1 MDAKKGD
8 EQGMHEESEH
18 VRVSLPDGKS
28 VELPAGQ
35 TVQDALRDLGV
46 KGNQWI
52 AARLNGR
59 LVDLTRPVEQDAVL
73 EPVAADSPEGLEILR
88 HSTSHVMAQAVL
100 SLFPE
105 AKVAIGPAIEN
116 GFYYDFD
123 VPQPFSPD
131 DLAKIE
137 AKMREIIQAKVPFER
152 QEVPREEAI
161 ELFRQ
166 KGEKYKVELLEELE
180 EPTISIY
187 RQGDFVD
194 LCRGPHIPHTG
205 YIKACKL
212 LSVAGAYWR
221 GDERNPMLQRIYGTA
236 FADTKALK
244 KYLQFLEEAQ
254 KRDHRKLG
262 RELDLFSFSDEVGA
276 GMVIYHPK
284 GALLRHILE
293 TFEKREHL
301 RRGYQIVMGP
311 TLLKTELWKRSG
323 HFDNYRENM
332 YFTEIDGQ
340 SYGIKPMNCLSHM
353 IIYKSKVR
361 SYRDLPLRFFELG
374 TVHRHEKS
382 GVLHGLLRVRQ
393 FTQDDAH
400 ILCTPEQLHSEIQ
413 GIVDFVIEV
422 MGLFGFDYEMEIST
436 RPEKSIGTDEDWE
449 RATRALMDALQDK
462 GIPYHICEGEGAF
475 YGPKIDVKLKDAL
488 ERKWQCATIQC
499 DFTLPERFDLT
510 YVGPDGNRHRPVMLH
525 RVILGA
531 IERFMGVLIEHY
543 AGAFPTWLA
552 PVQAVVVTVTDSQLD
567 FARRVYRQLRDAGVR
582 AEIDERNEKL
592 GFKIR
597 EAQLQKV
604 PYMLVVGDKEVEA
617 GGVRPR
623 RRDGTQLDLMPVE
636 EFVRLVEKECLE
648 GSGGRIG
655 LGAV

>member
-1 MDAKKGD
+1 VDAKKGD

-123 VPQPFSPD
+123 VPQPFSPA
-131 DLAKIE
+131 DLARIE
-137 AKMREIIQAKVPFER
+137 AKMQEIIQAKVPFER

-567 FARRVYRQLRDAGVR
+567 FARRVYGQLRDAGVR

-636 EFVRLVEKECLE
+636 EFVQLVEKECLE

>member
-1 MDAKKGD
+1 MV
-8 EQGMHEESEH
+8 EQSEQ
-18 VRVSLPDGKS
+18 VRVTLSDGTS
-28 VELPAGQ
+28 VEVPKGA
-35 TVQDALRDLGV
+35 TVADVLALWKKSPNGWV
-46 KGNQWI
+46 

-59 LVDLTRPVEQDAVL
+59 LLDLNAPVEEGGAL
-73 EPVAADSPEGLEILR
+73 EPLSPESPEGLEILR
-88 HSTSHVMAQAVL
+88 HSTSHIMAQAVQE
-100 SLFPE
+100 LFPGT
-105 AKVAIGPAIEN
+105 KIAIGPAIEN

-123 VPQPFSPD
+123 SAQPFSPE
-131 DLAKIE
+131 DLEKIE
-137 AKMREIIQAKVPFER
+137 AKMAEIIEARLPFR
-152 QEVPREEAI
+152 REEWEREKAI
-161 ELFRQ
+161 ALFRDR
-166 KGEKYKVELLEELE
+166 GEKYKVELLEELQDA
-180 EPTISIY
+180 TVSVY

-194 LCRGPHIPHTG
+194 LCRGPHIPDTG
-205 YIKACKL
+205 YVKAYKL
-212 LSVAGAYWR
+212 LSLAGAYWR
-221 GDERNPMLQRIYGTA
+221 GDERNPMLQRIYGTV
-236 FADTKALK
+236 FPDKKALK
-244 KYLQFLEEAQ
+244 KYLDFLAEAQ
-254 KRDHRKLG
+254 RRDHRRLG

-293 TFEKREHL
+293 TFEKKEHL

-332 YFTEIDGQ
+332 YFTEIEGQ

-353 IIYKSKVR
+353 LIYKSKVR
-361 SYRDLPLRFFELG
+361 SYRDLPIRYFELG

-400 ILCTPEQLHSEIQ
+400 ILCTPDQLHGEIQ

-422 MGLFGFDYEMEIST
+422 MGLFGFSYEMEIST

-449 RATRALMDALQDK
+449 RATRALMAALEDK
-462 GIPYHICEGEGAF
+462 GIPFQICEGEGAF
-475 YGPKIDVKLKDAL
+475 YGPKIDVKLRDAL

-531 IERFMGVLIEHY
+531 IERFLGVLIEHY

-552 PVQAVVVTVTDSQLD
+552 PVQAVLVTVTDKQLP
-567 FARRVYRQLRDAGVR
+567 FAREVYERMREAGVR
-582 AEIDERNEKL
+582 VEIDERNEKL

-597 EAQLQKV
+597 EAQMQKI
-604 PYMLVVGDKEVEA
+604 PYMLVIGDNEVEA
-617 GGVRPR
+617 GAVRPR
-623 RRDGTQLDLMPVE
+623 QRDGRQLDLMSPE
-636 EFVRLVEKECLE
+636 AFIELIRAECLE

>member
-1 MDAKKGD
+1 
-8 EQGMHEESEH
+8 MHEESEH

-123 VPQPFSPD
+123 VPQPFSPA
-131 DLAKIE
+131 DLARIE
-137 AKMREIIQAKVPFER
+137 AKMQEIIQAKVPFER

-567 FARRVYRQLRDAGVR
+567 FARRVYGQLRDAGVR

-636 EFVRLVEKECLE
+636 EFVQLVEKECLE